1 MMIGKALVE
10 KTLTYLFNQ
19 IKTGYQFKPN
29 IDIPAMEVHSSRM
42 LRHYKEL
49 RSSKAFQK
57 FEKEMESELNNII
70 DSLNRNR

>member
-1 MMIGKALVE
+1 MTDKIIIE
-10 KTLTYLFNQ
+10 KTLSYLFNQ
-19 IKTGYQFKPN
+19 IKTEYKFEPN
-29 IDIPAMEVHSSRM
+29 IDIPAIEVHSTRM

-57 FEKEMESELNNII
+57 FEKEMESEVKNII